1 MLAQTLK
8 TLRKSGKKVFIV
20 TNSFFDFTHVVLN
33 YVLEGKTGKDR
44 DDGWLDYFDAVITA
58 AGKPRFFTERKD
70 LFEVRTE
77 DFSLKN
83 LEGGSPM
90 MSIEEEDLPGG
101 ADDLM
106 ASTAPAVGN
115 EGNGSGRARVF
126 QGGSWHDVHR
136 MLGVKSGSDILY
148 VGDHVRTLCLEMLHP
163 ARILPSAIHCSLV
176 CTPICYRYTAT
187 SCTFPFNAF

>member
-1 MLAQTLK
+1 VFLA
-8 TLRKSGKKVFIV
+8 

-44 DDGWLDYFDAVITA
+44 DDGWLEYFDAVITA

-77 DFSLKN
+77 DFSLIN

-90 MSIEEEDLPGG
+90 LSIDEDDLPGG

-106 ASTAPAVGN
+106 ASTAPAVGDAK
-115 EGNGSGRARVF
+115 GNGNGKARVF

-136 MLGVKSGSDILY
+136 MLGVTSGSEILY
-148 VGDHVRTLCLEMLHP
+148 VGDHVRVLLYVLCVDP
-163 ARILPSAIHCSLV
+163 ILFALVADVSSHSSLL
-176 CTPICYRYTAT
+176 PITTDLR
-187 SCTFPFNAF
+187 

>member
-1 MLAQTLK
+1 VALHAHIQDPLLAKTLK
-8 TLRKSGKKVFIV
+8 TLRTSGKKVFIV
-20 TNSFFDFTHVVLN
+20 TNSFYDFTHVVLN

-44 DDGWLDYFDAVITA
+44 DDGWLQYFDAVVTA

-77 DFSLKN
+77 DFSLIN

-90 MSIEEEDLPGG
+90 LSIEEEDLPGG

-106 ASTAPAVGN
+106 ASTAPSVGN
-115 EGNGSGRARVF
+115 DENDGGKARVF

-136 MLGVKSGSDILY
+136 MLGVRSGSEILY
-148 VGDHVRTLCLEMLHP
+148 VGDHVRVATLI
-163 ARILPSAIHCSLV
+163 AG
-176 CTPICYRYTAT
+176 
-187 SCTFPFNAF
+187 